1 MKTPSLILLLLITS
15 FCWSQQRDSIR
26 EISYSART
34 RGLFKVVLVDKQ
46 NTIIQ
51 TNDGFESSE
60 TPESYWQKLLEVSS
74 SISLDQIKDLQAPS
88 NERAHDAALSCKIE
102 IHTDFSIYISSAFDE
117 GKPPMEIKTLV
128 TLLEA
133 QFPSRK

>member
-1 MKTPSLILLLLITS
+1 M
-15 FCWSQQRDSIR
+15 
-26 EISYSART
+26 
-34 RGLFKVVLVDKQ
+34 VLVDKQ

-60 TPESYWQKLLEVSS
+60 TPEAYWQKLMEVSS